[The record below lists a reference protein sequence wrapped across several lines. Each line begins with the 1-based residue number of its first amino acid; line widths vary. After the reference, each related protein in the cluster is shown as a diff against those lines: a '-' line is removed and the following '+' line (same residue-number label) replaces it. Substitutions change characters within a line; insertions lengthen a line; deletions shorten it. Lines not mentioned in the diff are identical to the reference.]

1 VGWLGNV
8 TIMTPGCN
16 VKTAQCGVFK
26 RLGFFFARAFQNIPA
41 FSFCQRAPGV
51 LSSAL
56 RQGPW
61 MEGWQTPPEPEGSNG
76 SLPFLVVVP

>member
-1 VGWLGNV
+1 MLSY
-8 TIMTPGCN
+8 
-16 VKTAQCGVFK
+16 
-26 RLGFFFARAFQNIPA
+26 GF
-41 FSFCQRAPGV
+41 
-51 LSSAL
+51 